1 MGVTRAREHLL
12 ISYARAR
19 HPGGRASR
27 RHSRFL
33 DGIWPTEADADGAG
47 ARRRGSGDS
56 SPRAR
61 AKEAAALFEQENDP
75 ATIALFE
82 ALRAWR
88 AEEAKGRSVP
98 AYTVFADTTLRSIA
112 VVKPGT
118 RQQLALIRG
127 VGPVKIEAYSEAV
140 LAIVRE
146 QTG

>member
-1 MGVTRAREHLL
+1 M
-12 ISYARAR
+12 
-19 HPGGRASR
+19 
-27 RHSRFL
+27 
-33 DGIWPTEADADGAG
+33 
-47 ARRRGSGDS
+47 
-56 SPRAR
+56 
-61 AKEAAALFEQENDP
+61 
-75 ATIALFE
+75 
-82 ALRAWR
+82 
-88 AEEAKGRSVP
+88 P